1 MLLFHFTAGNFAL
14 RVLTSLVVL
23 LLHSGLLAPAQAV
36 ALERVAEFG
45 ENPGRLDMY
54 LHRPD
59 DFKAALPLVVALHGC
74 RQTAEDFDDET
85 GLVALAEET
94 PFVLLLPQQRA
105 GNMGLGCF
113 RWYDSDHNRP
123 GRGESASIRAMIDAA
138 IDRHAVDPAQVFVLG
153 LSAGGAMTAVL
164 LANYPDRFAGG
175 AVIAGT
181 PYDCNRPA
189 GFFDWVWYWLNMN
202 PFALDGADASYACGI
217 RGGSTTDRSAAEWG
231 DFVRGVAESM
241 PPAWPPVS
249 IWQGDSD
256 ATVDPDNLH
265 ELVEQWTDVHG
276 IDAVADTTETFGQAT
291 RKIYRDAAETA
302 RVEAWSIAGFPH
314 AVPIDPD
321 ADPLAC
327 GLQSKFMADANLCA
341 VRRIASFWQLTR

>member
-1 MLLFHFTAGNFAL
+1 MFHLTADIFAA
-14 RVLTSLVVL
+14 RVVKFWLIPILHLGLT
-23 LLHSGLLAPAQAV
+23 APLQA
-36 ALERVAEFG
+36 ADLERVAEFG

-59 DFKAALPLVVALHGC
+59 DFRAGLPLVVALHGC
-74 RQTAEDFDDET
+74 RQTAADFDDET

-105 GNMGLGCF
+105 GNMRLGCF
-113 RWYDSDHNRP
+113 RWYDPDHNRP

-138 IDRHAVDPAQVFVLG
+138 IDRHAADPARVFVLG
-153 LSAGGAMTAVL
+153 LSAGGAMTSVL

-181 PYDCNRPA
+181 PFGCNRPA

-231 DFVRGVAESM
+231 TFVRKVADSA
-241 PPAWPPVS
+241 PRTWPLVS

-276 IDAVADTTETFGQAT
+276 IDAVADDTQSFGQAT
-291 RKIYRDAAETA
+291 RKIYRDAAENV
-302 RVEAWSIAGFPH
+302 RVEAWSIAGFAH
-314 AVPIDPD
+314 AVPID
-321 ADPLAC
+321 ADGDPVTC
-327 GLQSKFMADANLCA
+327 GVPADFIADVNLCA
-341 VRRIASFWQLTR
+341 VRRIAAFWQLTR